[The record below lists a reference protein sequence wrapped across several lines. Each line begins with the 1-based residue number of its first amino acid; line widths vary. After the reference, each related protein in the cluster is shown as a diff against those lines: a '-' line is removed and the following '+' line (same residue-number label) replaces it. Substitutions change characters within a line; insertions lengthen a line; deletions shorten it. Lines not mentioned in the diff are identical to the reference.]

1 MTAARAYKPDNG
13 RRALMAKVHLAKK
26 ELGLDQDDFVY
37 RKILQDVTGCA
48 SSADCTIAQLE
59 DLVAHFRTKGFVP
72 KTVAGG
78 RQGAARPAGQRRADH
93 PVAKKAR
100 ALWISLHQL
109 GVVENASEQALEAF
123 AKRQLGVERMQW
135 MDQGLGS
142 KLIDALKDW
151 AKREGWSQDLG
162 GIEKKLQIRILK
174 VRLAWAQANRLG
186 EKFSAASMSDAA
198 LDEAIAAYATRIW
211 EARRG

>member
-1 MTAARAYKPDNG
+1 MTAARKFTSDNG
-13 RRALMAKVHLAKK
+13 RRALLAKVHLAKK
-26 ELGLDQDDFVY
+26 DLRLDDETY
-37 RKILQDVTGCA
+37 RDILERETGRR
-48 SSADCTIAQLE
+48 SSAECSVQELE
-59 DLVAHFRTKGFVP
+59 NLVAHFRRQGFVP

-78 RQGAARPAGQRRADH
+78 RKDSAVQRRPRPADH

-123 AKRQLGVERMQW
+123 AKRQLGVERLQW
-135 MDQGLGS
+135 MDQGFSS

-151 AKREGWSQDLG
+151 AKREGWDQDLR
-162 GIEKKLQIRILK
+162 GIEKSRQVRILK
-174 VRLAWAQANRLG
+174 VRLAWTQARKLG
-186 EKFSAASMSDAA
+186 ETFTATHPTDAA
-198 LDEAIAAYATRIW
+198 LDAAITAYATRIW

>member
-1 MTAARAYKPDNG
+1 MTAARAFTSDNG
-13 RRALMAKVHLAKK
+13 RRALLAKVHLAKK
-26 ELGLDQDDFVY
+26 DLRLDDDTY
-37 RKILQDVTGCA
+37 RDILERETGRR
-48 SSADCTIAQLE
+48 SSAECSVQELE
-59 DLVAHFRTKGFVP
+59 HLVAHFRRQGFVP

-78 RQGAARPAGQRRADH
+78 RQGAPRPAGQRRADH

-100 ALWISLHQL
+100 AMWISLHQL

-135 MDQGLGS
+135 MDQGLSS

-151 AKREGWSQDLG
+151 AKREGWDQDLA
-162 GIEKKLQIRILK
+162 GIEKSRQVRILK
-174 VRLAWAQANRLG
+174 VRLAWTQARKLG
-186 EKFSAASMSDAA
+186 ETFTATHPTDAA
-198 LDEAIAAYATRIW
+198 LDAAIAAYATRIW